1 MVARNKLQTTP
12 PFPVEQALNSLTR
25 LQVPPGLEWEVVV
38 INNNSPDGTT
48 AVLESFVSK
57 LPLRHFLETNQGI
70 AFARNR
76 AAREA
81 GGDVVL
87 WTDDDIQVK
96 PNWLARYASEIASHS
111 DCGFF
116 GGPVELLFEGNPP
129 QWLLDGL
136 DSVGGALG
144 QVKIPGY
151 LAIGEGPELPFNCN
165 MAVRREHH
173 LSMPYD
179 TRYGRKA
186 GSLVSGEETVFMRE
200 LLARGIKGRWSAP
213 HGAPRASNDRSFTKS
228 AHRRRA
234 RAGHA
239 LSHPQQTRVRRDTTL
254 VVA

>member
-1 MVARNKLQTTP
+1 MITIAICTWNRARL
-12 PFPVEQALNSLTR
+12 VEQALNSLTR

-81 GGDVVL
+81 RGDVVL

-144 QVKIPGY
+144 QV
-151 LAIGEGPELPFNCN
+151 
-165 MAVRREHH
+165 
-173 LSMPYD
+173 
-179 TRYGRKA
+179 
-186 GSLVSGEETVFMRE
+186 
-200 LLARGIKGRWSAP
+200 
-213 HGAPRASNDRSFTKS
+213 
-228 AHRRRA
+228 
-234 RAGHA
+234 
-239 LSHPQQTRVRRDTTL
+239 
-254 VVA
+254 